1 MSHFWVSLQDG
12 SRPGFFIGF
21 KLKKHKKYK
30 YADLTKY
37 LVLLVII
44 NAELTI
50 TYEKSPFGLFAEFS
64 ICPS

>member
-1 MSHFWVSLQDG
+1 MAAALAFLLVLN
-12 SRPGFFIGF
+12 F
-21 KLKKHKKYK
+21 KKHKKYK

>member
-1 MSHFWVSLQDG
+1 MAAALAFLLVLN
-12 SRPGFFIGF
+12 F
-21 KLKKHKKYK
+21 KKHKKYK

-50 TYEKSPFGLFAEFS
+50 TYEKKVHLDYLQNLVFVLRN
-64 ICPS
+64 ID

>member
-1 MSHFWVSLQDG
+1 MAAALAFLLVLN
-12 SRPGFFIGF
+12 F
-21 KLKKHKKYK
+21 KKYK